1 MDFSEGGAVKIALTW
16 DEPFRLRD
24 GAKFSQVYYCPKLD
38 RISNKAGVYVFARSF
53 GAVVAPLYVGQ
64 ALRLRSRI
72 RHHFKGNVRLMIK
85 LKEADIGHRIVL
97 VGRLKLGRG
106 QQKKKV
112 LDIVESSLIKHII
125 AQGHTLFNKQNV
137 KIRVHTIKSKGNRS
151 SKQIAP
157 PALLVERK

>member
-1 MDFSEGGAVKIALTW
+1 MKISLTW
-16 DEPFRLRD
+16 DKPFRLRD

-38 RISNKAGVYVFARSF
+38 RISNKAGAYVFARRF

-64 ALRLRSRI
+64 AVKLRSRI
-72 RHHFKGNVRLMIK
+72 GHHFKGNVRLMLR
-85 LKEADIGHRIVL
+85 LKEADMGQRILL

-112 LDIVESSLIKHII
+112 LNVVESSLIKH
-125 AQGHTLFNKQNV
+125 ALTQGHVLLNKQGV
-137 KIRVHTIKSKGNRS
+137 KTRVHTIKSKGNRS

-157 PALLVERK
+157 PAMLVERK